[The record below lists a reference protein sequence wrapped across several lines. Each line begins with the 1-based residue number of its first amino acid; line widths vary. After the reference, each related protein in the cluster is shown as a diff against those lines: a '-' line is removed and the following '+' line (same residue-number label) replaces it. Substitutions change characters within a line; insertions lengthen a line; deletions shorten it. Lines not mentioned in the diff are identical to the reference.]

1 MARKTQKV
9 GKAKKAKD
17 GKSAQAY
24 DHKKEKLL
32 LRPDVGLQPQ
42 FKQKKPPKTY
52 RYDPSLDPALSWDIN
67 ADRER
72 AEALIAKIEKAKD
85 IAEAKLGFA
94 IPYSHNCEAKEYIP
108 DFLIRLRMN
117 GKEVGMLILETKGY
131 DPLASAKEA
140 GARRWI
146 AAVNADCSHGRWAY
160 RLIKSPTDTPKAIRS
175 AGEELAS
182 T

>member
-1 MARKTQKV
+1 MIRAST
-9 GKAKKAKD
+9 
-17 GKSAQAY
+17 
-24 DHKKEKLL
+24 
-32 LRPDVGLQPQ
+32 
-42 FKQKKPPKTY
+42 PPS
-52 RYDPSLDPALSWDIN
+52 RGDIN

-94 IPYSHNCEAKEYIP
+94 MPYSHNCEAKEYIP

-131 DPLASAKEA
+131 DPMASAKEA
-140 GARRWI
+140 GARRWV

-160 RLIKSPTDTPKAIRS
+160 RLIKSPTDTPEAIRS
-175 AGEELAS
+175 AANELAR